1 MLFFSLIIFLQLLF
15 SPRMWFSFPLISSIT
30 NTLIQDEGYPL
41 GNLYDQG
48 VSWPS
53 TCNSCPLHSWHSSLM
68 LYTCHIKCVRFLLTK
83 GNRIFSISY
92 SFEDSFLTTNSMR
105 EKLLSLRAGRFS
117 VGGGD
122 MLVLAY
128 NIRYTIYVLWW
139 TWSSL
144 YRRRP
149 DLAFFPREMT
159 AGPRSDHHTPR
170 RGDAKTKQSHMAA
183 SRRS

>member
-15 SPRMWFSFPLISSIT
+15 SPRMWFPFPLISSIT

-92 SFEDSFLTTNSMR
+92 SFVDSFLTTNSMK
-105 EKLLSLRAGRFS
+105 EELLSLSAVRFS
-117 VGGGD
+117 VGGN

-128 NIRYTIYVLWW
+128 NTIYVLWW

-144 YRRRP
+144 YSRRP

>member
-1 MLFFSLIIFLQLLF
+1 
-15 SPRMWFSFPLISSIT
+15 MWFSFPLTSSIT
-30 NTLIQDEGYPL
+30 NNLIRGGGYPL
-41 GNLYDQG
+41 GNLYGQG

-92 SFEDSFLTTNSMR
+92 SFVDSFLTTNSMR

-128 NIRYTIYVLWW
+128 NIRSTYCGGLGHHYTAAAQ
-139 TWSSL
+139 TWLSFQGRWQPAL
-144 YRRRP
+144 
-149 DLAFFPREMT
+149 EVT
-159 AGPRSDHHTPR
+159 TTPLDR

-183 SRRS
+183 NHRSKTSQ

>member
-1 MLFFSLIIFLQLLF
+1 MLFISLIILSYMLF

-30 NTLIQDEGYPL
+30 NTLIRGRGYPL
-41 GNLYDQG
+41 GNLYGQG

-68 LYTCHIKCVRFLLTK
+68 LYTFHIKCVRFLLTK
-83 GNRIFSISY
+83 LNRVFSISY
-92 SFEDSFLTTNSMR
+92 SFVDSFLTTHSMK
-105 EKLLSLRAGRFS
+105 EELLSLSAVRFS
-117 VGGGD
+117 VGGD

-128 NIRYTIYVLWW
+128 NTIYVLWW

-144 YRRRP
+144 YSRRP

-170 RGDAKTKQSHMAA
+170 
-183 SRRS
+183 